1 MNYNYKEMI
10 ENRVKYAADSYSIVL
25 MYEIYG
31 VLRGLALAG
40 AVDNAYYVEASGR
53 ICRDYFN
60 NATWRK
66 ECYRRAEI

>member
-40 AVDNAYYVEASGR
+40 AVDNAYYLEASGR
-53 ICRDYFN
+53 ICKDYFN

-66 ECYRRAEI
+66 ECYRRADI